1 MGAVPAI
8 DIRTREAAQPR
19 ETLLEFDKVSIE
31 LGGRQILSPTSLAI
45 ARGEFVCIIGPS
57 GCGKTTLLRAAA
69 GFVRPTG
76 GAVQRAGRL
85 VDGPSREA
93 AFVFQDYGRAL
104 LPWRTVE
111 GNISLALEAAKV
123 PTAERPARI
132 REVLQTVGLA
142 QHAQK
147 FPAQLSG
154 GMQQRVQIARC
165 LAQRPQLMMM
175 DEPFGA
181 LDAMTRESLQ
191 DELARLVR
199 EQGLTVL
206 FVTHDLEEAIY
217 LGDRVVALRANPGAQ
232 RPSLA
237 RVIDVS
243 IARPR
248 EQLTTKEHPEFL
260 RLRRELYG
268 YLGHD
273 HA

>member
-1 MGAVPAI
+1 MSN
-8 DIRTREAAQPR
+8 D
-19 ETLLEFDKVSIE
+19 LLEFDSVAIH
-31 LGGRQILSPTSLAI
+31 LGGREILSPTRFGV

-69 GFVRPTG
+69 GFVSPSS
-76 GAVQRAGRL
+76 GAVLRRGKP
-85 VDGPSREA
+85 VTGPSREV

-104 LPWRTVE
+104 LPWRTVQ

-123 PTAERPARI
+123 PAEQRPARI
-132 REVLQTVGLA
+132 AKVLETVGLST
-142 QHAQK
+142 HADK

-165 LAQRPQLMMM
+165 LAQEPELMMM

-191 DELARLVR
+191 DELSRLV
-199 EQGLTVL
+199 QSTGLTVL

-217 LGDRVVALRANPGAQ
+217 LSDRVIALRSNPTPHK
-232 RPSLA
+232 PSLA
-237 RVIDVS
+237 AMVEVKIP
-243 IARPR
+243 RPR
-248 EQLTTKEHPEFL
+248 DQLLTKEHPEFL

-273 HA
+273 AHTAPSSAVPA

>member
-1 MGAVPAI
+1 MSVASQA
-8 DIRTREAAQPR
+8 EA
-19 ETLLEFDKVSIE
+19 LLQFDQVGIH
-31 LGGRQILSPTSLAI
+31 LGGREILSPTSFSV

-69 GFVRPTG
+69 GFVTPSG
-76 GAVQRAGRL
+76 GAVRRHGQAIT
-85 VDGPSREA
+85 GPTREV

-104 LPWRTVE
+104 LPWRTVQ
-111 GNISLALEAAKV
+111 GNISLALEAANV
-123 PTAERPARI
+123 ATAERPARI
-132 REVLQTVGLA
+132 ASVLQTVGLA
-142 QHAQK
+142 AHASK

-165 LAQRPQLMMM
+165 LAQQPELMMM

-191 DELARLVR
+191 DELSRLV
-199 EQGLTVL
+199 QSTGLTVL

-217 LGDRVVALRANPGAQ
+217 LSDRVIALRANPTPAQ
-232 RPSLA
+232 PSLA
-237 RVIDVS
+237 AMVTVN

-248 EQLTTKEHPEFL
+248 DQLLTKEHPEFL

-268 YLGHD
+268 FLGH
-273 HA
+273 H